1 MRALIIMVG
10 VLLTWP
16 GALFAQPTTTENL
29 PPRACWDVTGLAAF
43 LAGSPDLERTEG
55 YHDNWYETGQVG
67 VIVGRHLSRHL
78 KLEFEASTSAEAR
91 QYVQRFVTLNLP
103 PPISSPGYP
112 QQFPIATERYAKLH
126 QVSGLVTWQFF
137 DNEWVHPFLQ
147 VGAGADIERV
157 RWQSFPNV
165 IYVND
170 PRVPGR
176 SIAVTANTPASE
188 SKTMARL
195 LVGGGAKLYVTPR
208 AFFRADARFGGGV
221 DGEHFVLRLGF
232 GADF

>member
-1 MRALIIMVG
+1 MRTIVIWLA
-10 VLLTWP
+10 VLVWP
-16 GALFAQPTTTENL
+16 GPLIAQPTTTENL
-29 PPRACWDVTGLAAF
+29 PPPASWDATGFAAF
-43 LAGSPDLERTEG
+43 LAGRPDLELTDE
-55 YHDNWYETGQVG
+55 YQDNWYETGQVG
-67 VIVGRHLSRHL
+67 LILGRYLSRHL
-78 KLEFEASTSAEAR
+78 KLEVEAATSAEAR
-91 QYVQRFVTLNLP
+91 QYVLRFVTVNLP
-103 PPISSPGYP
+103 PPLSGAGYP
-112 QQFPIATERYAKLH
+112 QRFPVGTERYATLH

-137 DNEWVHPFLQ
+137 ENEWVHPFLQ

-176 SIAVTANTPASE
+176 SVTVTADSPGPE
-188 SKTMARL
+188 HKTMPRL

-208 AFFRADARFGGGV
+208 AFFRTDARFGGG
-221 DGEHFVLRLGF
+221 GGGGHFVLRLGF

>member
-1 MRALIIMVG
+1 MRAIIIMVG
-10 VLLTWP
+10 VLAWP
-16 GALFAQPTTTENL
+16 GLLLAQPATTENL
-29 PPRACWDVTGLAAF
+29 PPPAPWDVTGFAAF
-43 LAGSPDLERTEG
+43 LAGSPDLEVTDR
-55 YHDNWYETGQVG
+55 YQDNWYETGQVG

-91 QYVQRFVTLNLP
+91 QYVLRFVTVTLP
-103 PPISSPGYP
+103 PPISAQGYP
-112 QQFPIATERYAKLH
+112 PQFPVGMERYAKLH

-176 SIAVTANTPASE
+176 SIPVTAETPPSE

-208 AFFRADARFGGGV
+208 AFFRADARFGGAG